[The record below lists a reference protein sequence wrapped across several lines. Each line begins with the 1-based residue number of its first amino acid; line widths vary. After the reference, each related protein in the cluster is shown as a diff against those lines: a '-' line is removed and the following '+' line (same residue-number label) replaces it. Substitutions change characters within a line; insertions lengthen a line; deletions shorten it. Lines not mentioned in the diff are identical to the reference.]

1 MKCNTYSA
9 RKPGPQWPRVFWVAL
24 LLAVLGL
31 SSASADIVYVTGCVS
46 NCTSTTICGNLPNSD
61 INIYSG
67 NMIYNENA
75 LGNFTSAKATGAGVA
90 DKPTTPGSRYFS
102 NSFSNSTPDMG
113 VTLSPMLS
121 VTGAVYRID
130 HTYSSSAGNCSSNI
144 IVGLTNVSGCTLS
157 VTNTDKFKSI
167 YGAVPNSWSTIG
179 YLTNDLGSANPQIT
193 LYYVSGTV
201 SASLQNRVE
210 MDCFRFVL
218 AQPCLG
224 VSSPTVT
231 GPLATNNSV
240 VRVNGVVTNATSVTV
255 YQDSG
260 GGMVSVG
267 VTNITVSPAPATI
280 EVPVTGL
287 AYAAQV
293 GATQTV
299 GGQESCVPT
308 AGTLVGT
315 GPNSSLRIA
324 LSIRG
329 NPDLQGPVGSTGG
342 GTNSN
347 VYFLGASAFLAGAC
361 PDDAPT
367 IYPSNT
373 WQTVTFQRGPDS
385 LNPINPT
392 VLWNNGS
399 SGTSDLEGDFG
410 ALDGIAIACEGDPG
424 NFDIYID
431 DLSNGTNGVFE
442 DFEAGAAG
450 STIGFSQ
457 PSFSGTTAGSLLSS
471 PNSAT
476 IVTNTAFSGA
486 KCTRVQ
492 WQFLDGATNKW
503 LRLVHSGN
511 TGVAN
516 PQVQLEEPISF
527 KLLLLRPG
535 DPVPPPPQPILPGTI
550 SIQQSGGNI
559 VLTWSGSYP
568 LQSASNVTGPYT
580 DVSGVT
586 NAPYTTPVT
595 GDAQFFRL
603 RGN

>member
-1 MKCNTYSA
+1 
-9 RKPGPQWPRVFWVAL
+9 
-24 LLAVLGL
+24 
-31 SSASADIVYVTGCVS
+31 
-46 NCTSTTICGNLPNSD
+46 
-61 INIYSG
+61 
-67 NMIYNENA
+67 
-75 LGNFTSAKATGAGVA
+75 
-90 DKPTTPGSRYFS
+90 
-102 NSFSNSTPDMG
+102 
-113 VTLSPMLS
+113 
-121 VTGAVYRID
+121 
-130 HTYSSSAGNCSSNI
+130 
-144 IVGLTNVSGCTLS
+144 
-157 VTNTDKFKSI
+157 
-167 YGAVPNSWSTIG
+167 
-179 YLTNDLGSANPQIT
+179 
-193 LYYVSGTV
+193 
-201 SASLQNRVE
+201 
-210 MDCFRFVL
+210 
-218 AQPCLG
+218 
-224 VSSPTVT
+224 
-231 GPLATNNSV
+231 
-240 VRVNGVVTNATSVTV
+240 
-255 YQDSG
+255 
-260 GGMVSVG
+260 